1 MIKAQVGDRVVEES
15 RRGWSP
21 MRWLRF
27 RTVTK
32 VTATRLTTDTGEVWD
47 RESGRRVPKATPG
60 RIRDEEPGDVARAAL
75 EVCRW
80 RVRDDLSTA
89 ARHPHQLTNDE
100 VVVIDTVLRQ
110 IAARL
115 RASVR

>member
-1 MIKAQVGDRVVEES
+1 MISAKVGDRVVEEE
-15 RRGWSP
+15 RYGWSSSHR
-21 MRWLRF
+21 MRF

-32 VTATRLTTDTGEVWD
+32 ATVARLTTDDGMVWD
-47 RESGRRVPKATPG
+47 RKTGRRVPKATPG

-89 ARHPHQLTNDE
+89 ARHPDQLTNDE